1 MPKEWIKEK
10 LKEWEGKPCS
20 TVESSCKRTLGPG
33 CYAAGTPCLVP
44 CEALKQKCEEE
55 KDKFKKNEP
64 KQCDS

>member
-1 MPKEWIKEK
+1 VPKEWIKEK

-55 KDKFKKNEP
+55 KEKFKKNEP